1 MRRLRSMIGY
11 LWALLA
17 LPIIVATFMGNDYW
31 AGNLVAVTGIKVSP
45 WFTGGNV
52 NRTVYHGQYQTI
64 IHRAVFEGLIWQ
76 RSRGFVQIDWKPIKR
91 EKLVSGT
98 LPEEIH
104 ESIDYDQDGVVDF
117 QIQLNTKTDHAAL
130 VAPKSYVL
138 GIQSVYQ
145 LKNGRAVR
153 VLLRN
158 KNKGEEQ

>member
-31 AGNLVAVTGIKVSP
+31 AGHLVAVTGIKVSP

-52 NRTVYHGQYQTI
+52 NRIVHHGQYQTI
-64 IHRAVFEGLIWQ
+64 LHRAVFDGLIWQ
-76 RSRGFVQIDWKPIKR
+76 RSRGFVQINWKPV
-91 EKLVSGT
+91 KLVSRT

-104 ESIDYDQDGVVDF
+104 ESIDYDHDGVVDF
-117 QIQLNTKTDHAAL
+117 QIQLNTKTDHAEL

-145 LKNGRAVR
+145 LKNEKAVR

-158 KNKGEEQ
+158 KNKEEEQ